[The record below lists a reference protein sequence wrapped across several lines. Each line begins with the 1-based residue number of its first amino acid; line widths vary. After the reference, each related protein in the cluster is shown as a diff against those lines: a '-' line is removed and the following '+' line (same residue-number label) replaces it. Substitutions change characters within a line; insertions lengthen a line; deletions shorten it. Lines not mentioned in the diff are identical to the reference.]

1 LTVSFL
7 GGKDGA
13 RKEEAYELVRK
24 GLRNDMTSHVCWH
37 VFGLL
42 YRQDRDYIEA
52 VKCYRRAL
60 KIEPENIQIL
70 RDLSL
75 LQIHTRDI
83 AGFGETRQRLLQT
96 KSQNRMHWLGYCV
109 ANHLAGEHEIAC
121 LIHDEYQKG
130 FKDQLN
136 RYELSE
142 LHMYKSVILEECGKY
157 EEADKVL
164 ASGESAIV
172 DKVGFLE
179 ARARVCF
186 RLKNYSAAE
195 DALARLL
202 AKIPEN
208 SGYAL
213 ALLSCDTKA
222 QAFWPPP
229 HEYGCSTGSFP
240 TNLIR
245 PGCGGESPW
254 MSLSNPVHGA
264 WRTVGEVTR
273 KCKIATHVV
282 ARALTLE
289 EEEYVAK
296 FFDDLAEK
304 HPKSEGLK
312 FLPIYFLTGERLAK
326 RLKAFLEPRIR
337 KGIPSL
343 FSAVKPLYFL
353 EGRTAQ
359 LDAVVRGFI
368 KALSAD
374 IPTFDGVTEEAPT
387 TLTFAQLF
395 FAQHLDF
402 QGLWTEALE
411 VLDQAINDT
420 PTLADLR
427 TCKARVLKHL
437 GDLDTSSELLSEARE
452 MDLADRFLNTMAVR
466 GLMRKDDTEEALRVV
481 LLFDFHSK
489 ESGNPEGN
497 LKDMQVMWVEYYI
510 GLSYMRQSK
519 YGPALKKFWET
530 FQHFHDI
537 QEDQFDF
544 HSYCFRKTTLRTYV
558 RFLRMQDDL
567 YSHKF
572 YRRAAKSAM
581 IIYKQILDNPVEVKK
596 ESEEMDDANLTAA
609 EKKKLKHQ
617 QKRAAKSAEKQ
628 EGTSKGDEKNDKKAK
643 KDDDPKG
650 EKLLQPEK
658 IEEDSLKIVRNLCK
672 YCALDDMTYKWAYYI
687 HERRGKLL
695 LCVQALIRL
704 WNLGKRD
711 KLMPKLCPLLSH
723 FCFKAGL
730 EKADARVLSVVLAKM
745 GEILGSVP
753 SSIVELR
760 KIANGWLDLAEAKL
774 KQPLRLGEQLHF
786 YQALLY
792 ADRGAHIAKYVSAIK
807 VTKANP
813 LKECEKM
820 LTFLGTL
827 DPKLQE
833 EVRQKCV
840 AAYPQAQRLKAKF
853 SPPDRA

>member
-1 LTVSFL
+1 MTKQLPGKEQATFRSVIRFYETKQYKKGVKAADQILKKFPDHGETLCMKGLTVSFL
-7 GGKDGA
+7 GGKDA
-13 RKEEAYELVRK
+13 RKEEAYELVRR

-42 YRQDRDYIEA
+42 YRQDRDYAEA

-83 AGFGETRQRLLQT
+83 PGFGETRQRLLQT

-109 ANHLAGEHEIAC
+109 AKHLDGDHGLAC
-121 LIHDEYQKG
+121 LIHDQYLAT
-130 FKDQLN
+130 FNDQLT

-142 LHMYKSVILEECGKY
+142 LHMYKGVILEESEKF

-164 ASGESAIV
+164 VAGESVIV

-186 RLKNYSAAE
+186 RLKKYTEAAE
-195 DALARLL
+195 ALGKLI

-213 ALLSCDTKA
+213 ALLSCDEKA
-222 QAFWPPP
+222 QGFWPPP
-229 HEYGCSTGSFP
+229 HAPGCSTQSFP

-245 PGCGGESPW
+245 SGCGGDSPW
-254 MSLSNPVHGA
+254 LGPSQGPVHGA
-264 WRTVGEVTR
+264 WRTVGELTR
-273 KCKIATHVV
+273 KCKIATHVI
-282 ARALTLE
+282 ARTLTPD

-296 FFDDLAEK
+296 FFDDLSEK
-304 HPKSEGLK
+304 HPKSEALK
-312 FLPIYFLTGERLAK
+312 FLPIYFLTGERLAE
-326 RLKAFLEPRIR
+326 RLKSFLEVRIR

-353 EGRTAQ
+353 DGRTAQ
-359 LDAVVRGFI
+359 LDAVVRGFMKTL
-368 KALSAD
+368 KADVS
-374 IPTFDGVTEEAPT
+374 TFDGVTEEAPT

-402 QGLWTEALE
+402 QGQWTEALE
-411 VLDQAINDT
+411 VLDEAIKDT

-427 TCKARVLKHL
+427 TCKARVLKHMGAL
-437 GDLDTSSELLSEARE
+437 EQSSELLSEARE

-510 GLSYMRQSK
+510 GLSYMRKAK
-519 YGPALKKFWET
+519 YGLALKKFHET

-572 YRRAAKSAM
+572 YRRAAKAAM
-581 IIYKQILDNPVEVKK
+581 IIYKQLLDNPVEEKK
-596 ESEEMDDANLTAA
+596 ESEEKDDANMTAA

-617 QKRAAKSAEKQ
+617 QKREAKSKEKQ
-628 EGTSKGDEKNDKKAK
+628 EGGSKTDDNNAGPKGK

-672 YCALDDMTYKWAYYI
+672 YCALDDMTYKWAYYM

-695 LCVQALIRL
+695 LCVQANR
-704 WNLGKRD
+704 
-711 KLMPKLCPLLSH
+711 
-723 FCFKAGL
+723 
-730 EKADARVLSVVLAKM
+730 
-745 GEILGSVP
+745 
-753 SSIVELR
+753 
-760 KIANGWLDLAEAKL
+760 EA
-774 KQPLRLGEQLHF
+774 
-786 YQALLY
+786 
-792 ADRGAHIAKYVSAIK
+792 
-807 VTKANP
+807 
-813 LKECEKM
+813 
-820 LTFLGTL
+820 
-827 DPKLQE
+827 
-833 EVRQKCV
+833 RQKFGYHAGDIV
-840 AAYPQAQRLKAKF
+840 V
-853 SPPDRA
+853 